1 MRGHRSPPNSGVEVT
16 IVKVRDIMR
25 RDVITVRPE
34 TPLKEVA
41 RLLVEHGISGLP
53 VVDAEGQV
61 LGVVS
66 EGDLIVKERGAETG
80 RPRIL
85 GALLGGERS
94 RTELAKVEARSAGDA
109 MTSPAVTIEPGAPV
123 RAAAALMVERQ
134 VNRLPVVEDGKLVGI
149 VTRADIVRTF
159 VRSDTELEREV
170 VDGVIL
176 RAMWLDPHLLQVR
189 VENGVVRVSGRV
201 DRRSDARIL
210 EELIRR
216 IEGVVDVEVAVE
228 WNVDDQRRPPPPGD
242 IDHPA
247 APAGL
252 R

>member
-1 MRGHRSPPNSGVEVT
+1 M
-16 IVKVRDIMR
+16 KVRDIMR

-53 VVDAEGQV
+53 VVDAEGRV

-66 EGDLIVKERGAETG
+66 EADLILKERGPESE
-80 RPRIL
+80 RPRLL
-85 GALLGGERS
+85 GALLGDRS
-94 RTELAKVEARSAGDA
+94 RAALSKVEARTAGDA
-109 MTSPAVTIEPGAPV
+109 MTSPAVTIEPGAPI

-134 VNRLPVVEDGKLVGI
+134 VNRLPVVEEGRLVGI
-149 VTRADIVRTF
+149 VTRADLVRTF
-159 VRSDTELEREV
+159 VRSDADLTREIV
-170 VDGVIL
+170 EGVIL
-176 RAMWLDPHLLQVR
+176 RAMWLDPRPLQVQ

-216 IEGVVDVEVAVE
+216 VEGVVDVEVAVE
-228 WNVDDQRRPPPPGD
+228 WNVDDERRPPPPGD

-247 APAGL
+247 AFAAP

>member
-1 MRGHRSPPNSGVEVT
+1 M
-16 IVKVRDIMR
+16 KVRDIMR

-53 VVDAEGQV
+53 VVDAEDRV

-66 EGDLIVKERGAETG
+66 EGDLIVKERGAEAG

-85 GALLGGERS
+85 GALLGGDRS
-94 RTELAKVEARSAGDA
+94 RTELTKVEARSAGDA

-159 VRSDTELEREV
+159 VRSDAELEREV
-170 VDGVIL
+170 VEGVIL

-228 WNVDDQRRPPPPGD
+228 WSVDDERRPPPPGD
-242 IDHPA
+242 IDRPA
-247 APAGL
+247 TLTAL